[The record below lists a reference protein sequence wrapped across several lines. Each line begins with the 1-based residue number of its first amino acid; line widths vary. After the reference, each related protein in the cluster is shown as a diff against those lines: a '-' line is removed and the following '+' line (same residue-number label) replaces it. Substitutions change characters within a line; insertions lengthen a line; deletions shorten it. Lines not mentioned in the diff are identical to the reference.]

1 MSKESTDA
9 LFDAAMKGDVAIVK
23 DLINNKGLAVDT
35 RRYGSVHVST
45 VGSAERTVSLKC
57 SVEL

>member
-9 LFDAAMKGDVAIVK
+9 LFDAAMKGDVAI